1 MKRNYLT
8 GAEVKELTKKGLL
21 LQRVQV
27 IDKIYNSCGLDVS
40 VKFQMRVVDYAGNTW
55 APEQYGYSISW
66 ECQYTGKRDR
76 CMYYPN
82 TVGMQG

>member
-1 MKRNYLT
+1 MKRNYLN
-8 GAEVKELTKKGLL
+8 AAQVKELTASGVL

-27 IDKIYNSCGLDVS
+27 IDKIYKDLGLDIS
-40 VKFQMRVVDYAGNTW
+40 VKFTMRVVDYKGNQYS
-55 APEQYGYSISW
+55 PEDYGYSISW
-66 ECQYTGKRDR
+66 ECQYSGKRDR